1 MSGRFS
7 VSRPHGMDGPSLK
20 FSKEATIWILDPFTW
35 TNHALEQQSYMGGVL
50 TPGDSAL
57 NRYKPLTKFDEM
69 HIHPVALY
77 GAHNSPRIVAQRG
90 VFAIFGQNT
99 IPMEKVYDNDSFPKR
114 SLTKLV
120 LPKNALPSMRKSI
133 LSHGITE
140 SVVFPDLEGLAKEM
154 KREFGFEY

>member
-1 MSGRFS
+1 MSGRFFAT
-7 VSRPHGMDGPSLK
+7 RAHGKSGLDLK
-20 FSKEATIWILDPFTW
+20 FSREATIWILDPVAW
-35 TNHALEQQSYMGGVL
+35 TNHALKQQSYTGGVL

-57 NRYKPLTKFDEM
+57 NRYQPLTKFDDM
-69 HIHPVALY
+69 PIHPVGLY
-77 GAHNSPRIVAQRG
+77 GAYNSPRIVAQRG

-99 IPMEKVYDNDSFPKR
+99 ISMEKVFDKNGFPRR
-114 SLTKLV
+114 SLTRV
-120 LPKNALPSMRKSI
+120 ILPKGALPGMRKSI